1 MIRIQKQRAI
11 EAASKVLRDKC
22 QSKAEKTKNG
32 STLTQRIVKK
42 PHKKGSIP
50 IDVIKQ
56 AVKNARE
63 ARDNG

>member
-1 MIRIQKQRAI
+1 MIKPP
-11 EAASKVLRDKC
+11 
-22 QSKAEKTKNG
+22 KAEVI
-32 STLTQRIVKK
+32 SEDALTQRIVKK

-56 AVKNARE
+56 AVKNAMN